1 MIKVLI
7 IDNEE
12 ESIRAVR
19 QRLDER
25 DEFESEWCGFDEA
38 REKINRF
45 LPHAVVLDLLE
56 ESTDGTPSAEQSLT
70 VDEFIWKSRFCPVI
84 VYSAE
89 PDIYPAQRADA
100 RFVKRIKKGSDSD
113 IAVVNELIDLQP
125 YIEALAKAEDHIR
138 ESLALAMRHVA
149 PYAVEA
155 HSRTKD
161 AEETIVR
168 MGRRRLAAQMDAM
181 LIDDQS
187 TLKSWEMYLCPP
199 VSTHIQLGDIIQD
212 AHWGNDDPNSFRL
225 VLSPSCDMVSNKSDM
240 VSNKDRTAKIS
251 HVLVARCCSID
262 QALSRLG
269 LEEAKKEKLD
279 PSRLGLPR
287 GYIEEI
293 VFLPK
298 LSKRIPTM
306 AANLKELVLIPIDQ
320 IASGQDVDDGSP
332 HFVRVA
338 SIDSPFREA
347 VMWAYLQSAGRPGLP
362 DRDFEAWRGEIV
374 AARKSK

>member
-1 MIKVLI
+1 MIRILI
-7 IDNEE
+7 IDDNKQ
-12 ESIRAVR
+12 SIRDVQ

-25 DEFESEWCGFDEA
+25 DEFESEWCGGFDEAKA

-45 LPHAVVLDLLE
+45 LPNAVVLDLLE
-56 ESTDGTPSAEQSLT
+56 ESTDGTPSAERSLKI
-70 VDEFIWKSRFCPVI
+70 DDFIWDVRFCPVI
-84 VYSAE
+84 VYSAQPE
-89 PDIYPAQRADA
+89 LYPEEHREHP
-100 RFVKRIKKGSDSD
+100 FVRTVRKGMDSD
-113 IAVVNELIDLQP
+113 LEVVKYLDELKP
-125 YIEALAKAEDHIR
+125 YIEALADAENHIR
-138 ESLALAMRHVA
+138 DSLALAMRDVA
-149 PYAVEA
+149 PYAFEA
-155 HSRTKD
+155 HSCTTTAK
-161 AEETIVR
+161 ETTLR
-168 MGRRRLAAQMDAM
+168 MGRRRLAALMDEM
-181 LIDDQS
+181 LIGDQS
-187 TLKSWEMYLCPP
+187 ELRSWEMYLCPP
-199 VSTHIQLGDIIQD
+199 VSTNIQLGDIIQD
-212 AHWGNDDPNSFRL
+212 AHGGNDEPDSFRL
-225 VLSPSCDMVSNKSDM
+225 VLSPSCDMVSNE
-240 VSNKDRTAKIS
+240 DRAAKIS

-269 LEEAKKEKLD
+269 LEEAKKGKLD